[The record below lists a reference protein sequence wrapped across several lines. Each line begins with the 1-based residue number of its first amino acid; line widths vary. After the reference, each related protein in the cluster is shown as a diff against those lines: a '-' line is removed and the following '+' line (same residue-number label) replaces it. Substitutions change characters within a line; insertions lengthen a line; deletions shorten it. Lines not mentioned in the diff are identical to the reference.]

1 MKQFEFFLK
10 NQKILVV
17 GGAGFVGSNLCH
29 KLINYDIKFLT
40 IVDNLISSSV
50 DNLPIDKRVNFIKG
64 SISNDKV
71 LKKIGSKFDYVFHL
85 ATYHG
90 NQSSICSPIQ
100 DHENNL
106 LTTLKL
112 CELFKEQKELK
123 SFIYYSAGCV
133 V

>member
-40 IVDNLISSSV
+40 IVDNLISSNI

-64 SISNDKV
+64 SISDDKV
-71 LKKIGSKFDYVFHL
+71 LKK
-85 ATYHG
+85 
-90 NQSSICSPIQ
+90 
-100 DHENNL
+100 
-106 LTTLKL
+106 
-112 CELFKEQKELK
+112 
-123 SFIYYSAGCV
+123 
-133 V
+133 